1 MNKLFD
7 FSLLF
12 KIIFKLI
19 VVKLD
24 N

>member
-19 VVKLD
+19 GVKLD